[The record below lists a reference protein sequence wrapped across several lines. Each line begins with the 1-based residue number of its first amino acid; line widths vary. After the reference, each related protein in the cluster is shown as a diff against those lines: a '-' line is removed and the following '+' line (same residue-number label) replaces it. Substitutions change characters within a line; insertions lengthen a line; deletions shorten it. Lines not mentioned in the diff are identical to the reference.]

1 MTFIQY
7 VRKAQGCYAITQTAA
22 EARVRRN
29 AVRRLAYAND
39 MALRAWDA
47 LSVRERRLVK
57 ACDGVFVNK
66 HGYVEFVD

>member
-1 MTFIQY
+1 M
-7 VRKAQGCYAITQTAA
+7 
-22 EARVRRN
+22 
-29 AVRRLAYAND
+29 RRLSYAND